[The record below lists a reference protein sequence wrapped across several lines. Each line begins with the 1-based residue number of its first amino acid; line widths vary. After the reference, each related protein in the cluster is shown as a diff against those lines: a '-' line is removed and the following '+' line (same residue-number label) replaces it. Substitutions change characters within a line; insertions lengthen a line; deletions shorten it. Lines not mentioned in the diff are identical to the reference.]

1 MTRQEAGKDLS
12 AVGHHLVVEVSFEM
26 SFVKNGDHANII
38 TTIIFM
44 VRDPNNYLLCWV
56 CNYILNR
63 QTIKGLSDDFIEMS
77 NIQLLLLEKLVR

>member
-38 TTIIFM
+38 TTIIFSPRNKVQGTQQSAFS
-44 VRDPNNYLLCWV
+44 VRGFVGLL
-56 CNYILNR
+56 
-63 QTIKGLSDDFIEMS
+63 TASDWS
-77 NIQLLLLEKLVR
+77 K

>member
-44 VRDPNNYLLCWV
+44 VRDLNNYLLCWV

-77 NIQLLLLEKLVR
+77 TTTTG